1 MENFIKSIKPD
12 TTPYDTFR
20 DRVMRDCLVSRQTFY
35 NWEHGQSIEPKYKPI
50 INRIATEMFGKPV
63 FTDEEKQSGC
73 PDCPVKQ
80 YPACGKGI
88 PCCQCK
94 EESCNGRQPCPKK
107 GGNQ

>member
-35 NWEHGQSIEPKYKPI
+35 NWEHGQTVDPKYKPV

-63 FTDEEKQSGC
+63 FTDDDTKPNGC

-80 YPACGKGI
+80 KPACSEGF

-94 EESCNGRQPCPKK
+94 EESCNNRQPCPKK
-107 GGNQ
+107 ADQ